1 MTKYVSGG
9 GVKQGE
15 TRTDQISTETIR
27 EYVKGKVKADV
38 ESKVQFAFSNS
49 SQTLDIDRNRDART
63 YNV

>member
-1 MTKYVSGG
+1 MYQAE

-38 ESKVQFAFSNS
+38 ESKSTIRVFKLV
-49 SQTLDIDRNRDART
+49 TDA
-63 YNV
+63 

>member
-1 MTKYVSGG
+1 MYQAE

-38 ESKVQFAFSNS
+38 EAKYNSRFLNS
-49 SQTLDIDRNRDART
+49 SQTLDIDPKTANART